1 MIVENGVGVFVGCG
15 TGVESVVGLAAGVA
29 TKVGVGAILE
39 HAAKIASNP
48 QDSKTNPDFMHT
60 TVRTS

>member
-15 TGVESVVGLAAGVA
+15 TGVESDVGLAAGA
-29 TKVGVGAILE
+29 GIKVGVGAASL
-39 HAAKIASNP
+39 HAAKTASNP

-60 TVRTS
+60 AIRTP